1 MIKLTILLMSVLL
14 IGCQNNTPKTKEN
27 IGQKEE
33 IAYQKENDKSDK
45 EIETRSSYLSLPS
58 NIQSK
63 ENEPYSLKELE
74 NLDYN
79 KEFLFENLY
88 IRVPSKG
95 KVLKNESTYKIELP
109 KSDKYNIDINFEKIE
124 NDDILKEDDLIK
136 SCEILT
142 KTLGSKEQIISKVT
156 SNPMSNIKSAYFI
169 SKQNN
174 FYLVHSLVQTP
185 SSKIHFVIREDRN
198 LSKASDDIMADILA
212 GIYTTND
219 DPLEVGKDFTDYTDA
234 VDIYAG
240 NKIDLDSFSL
250 NIPDNFT
257 LNQDENKIKAYVS
270 KKNGTIVSEII
281 VKVQDKDKN
290 NLNSIFDNN
299 SGSII
304 YPANIV
310 NKGLVETGTVRNF
323 PYLKSG
329 ANLYMPAYSLK
340 GDKIVIE
347 GEDKFVSIFILG
359 PITNTAKT
367 KIMTTTIINSIKWCF
382 TWNIKGLL
390 QNE

>member
-1 MIKLTILLMSVLL
+1 MKKLTILIMSILL
-14 IGCQNNTPKTKEN
+14 IGCKNNTPKTEES

-33 IAYQKENDKSDK
+33 IAYQKETNNKSQRK
-45 EIETRSSYLSLPS
+45 IETRSSSLSLPS
-58 NIQSK
+58 NIQTK
-63 ENEPYSLKELE
+63 ENETYSLKELE
-74 NLDYN
+74 NLDYS
-79 KEFLFENLY
+79 KEFFFENVY
-88 IRVPSKG
+88 IRVPSRA
-95 KVLKNESTYKIELP
+95 KVNKNDKTYKIELP
-109 KSDKYNIDINFEKIE
+109 KSDKYNLDISFRKIE
-124 NDDILKEDDLIK
+124 NDEIIKEDDLIK
-136 SCEILT
+136 SCEMLT
-142 KTLGSKEQIISKVT
+142 ATLGSKEQVISKIT

-169 SKQNN
+169 SKQNDY
-174 FYLVHSLVQTP
+174 YLVHFLVETP
-185 SSKIHFVIREDRN
+185 TSKIHFTIKEDRN
-198 LSKASDDIMADILA
+198 LSKVADDLMADILT

-240 NKIDLDSFSL
+240 NKVELDSFSL
-250 NIPDNFT
+250 NIPDNFI
-257 LNQDENKIKAYVS
+257 LNQDENDMKAYVS

-281 VKVQDKDKN
+281 VKVQDKYNKK
-290 NLNSIFDNN
+290 LNDVFDDN

-347 GEDKFVSIFILG
+347 GEDKFISIFILG
-359 PITNTAKT
+359 PITNTAQT
-367 KIMTTTIINSIKWCF
+367 KIMSTSIINSIK
-382 TWNIKGLL
+382 
-390 QNE
+390 

>member
-1 MIKLTILLMSVLL
+1 MKKLTILIMSILL
-14 IGCQNNTPKTKEN
+14 IGCKNNTPKTEEN

-33 IAYQKENDKSDK
+33 IAYQKETSNKNQRK
-45 EIETRSSYLSLPS
+45 IETRSSSLSLPS

-74 NLDYN
+74 NLDYS
-79 KEFLFENLY
+79 KEFFFENVY
-88 IRVPSKG
+88 IRIPSRA
-95 KVLKNESTYKIELP
+95 KVNKNDKTYKIELP
-109 KSDKYNIDINFEKIE
+109 KSDKYNLDISFREIE
-124 NDDILKEDDLIK
+124 NDEILKEDDLIK
-136 SCEILT
+136 SCEMLT
-142 KTLGSKEQIISKVT
+142 ATLGSKEQVISKVT

-169 SKQNN
+169 SKQND
-174 FYLVHSLVQTP
+174 FYLVHFLVETP
-185 SSKIHFVIREDRN
+185 TSKIHFTIKEDRN
-198 LSKASDDIMADILA
+198 LSKVADDLMADILA

-219 DPLEVGKDFTDYTDA
+219 DPLEIGKDFTDYTDA

-240 NKIDLDSFSL
+240 NKVDLDSFSL

-257 LNQDENKIKAYVS
+257 LTQDENEMKAYVS

-281 VKVQDKDKN
+281 VKVQDKDNKM
-290 NLNSIFDNN
+290 LNDVFDEN

-347 GEDKFVSIFILG
+347 GDDKFISIFILG
-359 PITNTAKT
+359 PITNTAQT
-367 KIMTTTIINSIKWCF
+367 KIMSTSIINSIK
-382 TWNIKGLL
+382 
-390 QNE
+390 

>member
-1 MIKLTILLMSVLL
+1 MKKLTILIMSILL
-14 IGCQNNTPKTKEN
+14 IGCKNNTPKTEEN
-27 IGQKEE
+27 FGQNDE
-33 IAYQKENDKSDK
+33 IAYQKETNNKNQRK
-45 EIETRSSYLSLPS
+45 IETRSSSLSLPS
-58 NIQSK
+58 NIQTK

-74 NLDYN
+74 NLDYS
-79 KEFLFENLY
+79 KEFFFENVY
-88 IRVPSKG
+88 IRIPSRA
-95 KVLKNESTYKIELP
+95 KVNKNDKTYKIELP
-109 KSDKYNIDINFEKIE
+109 KSDEYNLDISFRKIE
-124 NDDILKEDDLIK
+124 NDEILKEDDLIK
-136 SCEILT
+136 SCEMLT
-142 KTLGSKEQIISKVT
+142 ATLGSKEQVISKVT

-169 SKQNN
+169 SKQNDC
-174 FYLVHSLVQTP
+174 YLVHFLVEAP
-185 SSKIHFVIREDRN
+185 SSKIHFVIKEDRN

-219 DPLEVGKDFTDYTDA
+219 DPLEVGKDFTDYADA

-250 NIPDNFT
+250 NIPDNFILT
-257 LNQDENKIKAYVS
+257 QDENDMKSYVS

-281 VKVQDKDKN
+281 VKVQDKDNK
-290 NLNSIFDNN
+290 NLNDVFDEN

-310 NKGLVETGTVRNF
+310 NKGLVETGTVKNF

-347 GEDKFVSIFILG
+347 GEDKFISIFILG
-359 PITNTAKT
+359 PVTNTAQT
-367 KIMTTTIINSIKWCF
+367 KIMTNSILNSIK
-382 TWNIKGLL
+382 
-390 QNE
+390 

>member
-1 MIKLTILLMSVLL
+1 MKILTILILSVLL
-14 IGCQNNTPKTKEN
+14 TGCQNNTPKTKEN

-33 IAYQKENDKSDK
+33 IAYQRETNNKNQRK
-45 EIETRSSYLSLPS
+45 IETRSSSLSIPS
-58 NIQSK
+58 NIQTK

-74 NLDYN
+74 NLDYS
-79 KEFLFENLY
+79 KEFLFENVY
-88 IRVPSKG
+88 IRIPSRA
-95 KVLKNESTYKIELP
+95 KVIKNDKTYKIELP
-109 KSDKYNIDINFEKIE
+109 KSDKYNLDISFRKIK
-124 NDDILKEDDLIK
+124 NDEILKEDDLIK
-136 SCEILT
+136 SCEMLT
-142 KTLGSKEQIISKVT
+142 ATLGSKEQVISKVT

-169 SKQNN
+169 SKQND
-174 FYLVHSLVQTP
+174 FYLVHFLVETP
-185 SSKIHFVIREDRN
+185 TSKIHFTIKEDRN
-198 LSKASDDIMADILA
+198 LSKVADDLMADILA

-240 NKIDLDSFSL
+240 NKIDLDDFSL
-250 NIPDNFT
+250 NIPDNFI
-257 LNQDENKIKAYVS
+257 LNQDENEMKAYVS

-281 VKVQDKDKN
+281 VKVQDKDN
-290 NLNSIFDNN
+290 NKLNDVFDEN

-310 NKGLVETGTVRNF
+310 NKGLVETGTIRNF

-347 GEDKFVSIFILG
+347 GEDKFISIFILG
-359 PITNTAKT
+359 PITNTAQT
-367 KIMTTTIINSIKWCF
+367 KIMSTSIINSIK
-382 TWNIKGLL
+382 
-390 QNE
+390 

>member
-1 MIKLTILLMSVLL
+1 MKKLTILIMSILL
-14 IGCQNNTPKTKEN
+14 IGCKNNTPKTEEN

-33 IAYQKENDKSDK
+33 IAYQKETSNKNQRK
-45 EIETRSSYLSLPS
+45 IETRSSSLSLPS

-74 NLDYN
+74 NLDYS
-79 KEFLFENLY
+79 KEFFFENVY
-88 IRVPSKG
+88 IRIPSRA
-95 KVLKNESTYKIELP
+95 KVNKNDKTYKIELP
-109 KSDKYNIDINFEKIE
+109 KSDKYNLDISFRKIE
-124 NDDILKEDDLIK
+124 NDEILKEDDLIK
-136 SCEILT
+136 SCEMLT
-142 KTLGSKEQIISKVT
+142 ATLGSKEQVISKVT
-156 SNPMSNIKSAYFI
+156 SNPMSNIKSAYFV
-169 SKQNN
+169 SKQND
-174 FYLVHSLVQTP
+174 FYLVHFLVETP
-185 SSKIHFVIREDRN
+185 TSKIHFTIKEDRN
-198 LSKASDDIMADILA
+198 LSKIADDLMADILT

-240 NKIDLDSFSL
+240 NKVELDSFSL
-250 NIPDNFT
+250 NIPDNFI
-257 LNQDENKIKAYVS
+257 LNQDENEMKAYVS

-281 VKVQDKDKN
+281 VKVQDKDNK
-290 NLNSIFDNN
+290 NLNDVFDDN

-304 YPANIV
+304 YPANII

-347 GEDKFVSIFILG
+347 GEDKFISIFILG
-359 PITNTAKT
+359 PITNTAQT
-367 KIMTTTIINSIKWCF
+367 KIMTTSIINSIK
-382 TWNIKGLL
+382 
-390 QNE
+390 

>member
-1 MIKLTILLMSVLL
+1 MKILTILILSVLL
-14 IGCQNNTPKTKEN
+14 TGCQNNTPKTKEN

-33 IAYQKENDKSDK
+33 IAYQRENNKNEN
-45 EIETRSSYLSLPS
+45 EIETRSSYITFPS
-58 NIQSK
+58 NIKTK

-79 KEFLFENLY
+79 KEFLFENVY
-88 IRVPSKG
+88 IRVPSRA
-95 KVLKNESTYKIELP
+95 KVNKNDKTYKIELP
-109 KSDKYNIDINFEKIE
+109 KSDKYNLDISFRKIE
-124 NDDILKEDDLIK
+124 NDEILKEDDLIK
-136 SCEILT
+136 SCEMLIS
-142 KTLGSKEQIISKVT
+142 TLGSKEQVISKVT

-169 SKQNN
+169 SKQND
-174 FYLVHSLVQTP
+174 FYLVHFLVEAP
-185 SSKIHFVIREDRN
+185 SSKIHFTIKEDRN
-198 LSKASDDIMADILA
+198 LSKVADDLMADILA

-240 NKIDLDSFSL
+240 NKIDLDGFTL
-250 NIPDNFT
+250 NIPDNFI
-257 LNQDENKIKAYVS
+257 LNQDENEMKAYIS

-281 VKVQDKDKN
+281 VKVQDKDDKK
-290 NLNSIFDNN
+290 LNDVFDEN

-304 YPANIV
+304 YPANII
-310 NKGLVETGTVRNF
+310 NKGLVETGTVKNF

-347 GEDKFVSIFILG
+347 GEDKFISIFVLG
-359 PITNTAKT
+359 PITNTAQT
-367 KIMTTTIINSIKWCF
+367 KIMSTSIINSIK
-382 TWNIKGLL
+382 
-390 QNE
+390 

>member
-1 MIKLTILLMSVLL
+1 MKKLTILIMSILL
-14 IGCQNNTPKTKEN
+14 IGCKNNTPKTEEN

-33 IAYQKENDKSDK
+33 IAYQKETSNKNQRK
-45 EIETRSSYLSLPS
+45 IETRSSSLSLPS

-74 NLDYN
+74 NLDYS
-79 KEFLFENLY
+79 KEFFFENVY
-88 IRVPSKG
+88 IRIPSRA
-95 KVLKNESTYKIELP
+95 KVNKNDKTYKIELP
-109 KSDKYNIDINFEKIE
+109 KSDKYNLDISFRKIE
-124 NDDILKEDDLIK
+124 NDEILKEDDLIK
-136 SCEILT
+136 SCEMLT
-142 KTLGSKEQIISKVT
+142 ATLGSKEQVISKVT
-156 SNPMSNIKSAYFI
+156 SNPMSNIKSAYFV
-169 SKQNN
+169 SKQND
-174 FYLVHSLVQTP
+174 FYLVHFLVETP
-185 SSKIHFVIREDRN
+185 TSKIHFTIKEDRN
-198 LSKASDDIMADILA
+198 LSKIADDLMADILA

-240 NKIDLDSFSL
+240 NKVELDSFSL
-250 NIPDNFT
+250 NIPDNFI
-257 LNQDENKIKAYVS
+257 LNQDENEMKAYVS

-281 VKVQDKDKN
+281 VKVQDKDNK
-290 NLNSIFDNN
+290 NLNDVFDDN

-304 YPANIV
+304 YPANII

-347 GEDKFVSIFILG
+347 GEDKFISIFILG
-359 PITNTAKT
+359 PITNTAQT
-367 KIMTTTIINSIKWCF
+367 KIMSTSIINSIK
-382 TWNIKGLL
+382 
-390 QNE
+390 

>member
-1 MIKLTILLMSVLL
+1 MKILTILILSVLL
-14 IGCQNNTPKTKEN
+14 TGCQNNTPKTEEN

-33 IAYQKENDKSDK
+33 IAYQKETNNKNQRN
-45 EIETRSSYLSLPS
+45 IETRSSSLSLPS
-58 NIQSK
+58 NIQTK

-79 KEFLFENLY
+79 KEFLFENVY
-88 IRVPSKG
+88 IRIPSRA
-95 KVLKNESTYKIELP
+95 KVIKNDKTYKIELP
-109 KSDKYNIDINFEKIE
+109 KSEKYNLDISFIKIE
-124 NDDILKEDDLIK
+124 NDEILREDDLIK
-136 SCEILT
+136 SCEMLT
-142 KTLGSKEQIISKVT
+142 ATLGSKEQVISKVT
-156 SNPMSNIKSAYFI
+156 SNTMSNIKSAYFI
-169 SKQNN
+169 SKEHD
-174 FYLVHSLVQTP
+174 FYLVHFLVETP
-185 SSKIHFVIREDRN
+185 TSKIHFTIKEDRN
-198 LSKASDDIMADILA
+198 LSKVADDLMSDILA

-240 NKIDLDSFSL
+240 NKVDLDSFSL
-250 NIPDNFT
+250 NIPDNFI
-257 LNQDENKIKAYVS
+257 LNQDENEMKAYVS

-281 VKVQDKDKN
+281 VKVQDKDN
-290 NLNSIFDNN
+290 NKLNDVFDEN

-310 NKGLVETGTVRNF
+310 NKGLVETGTVKNF

-347 GEDKFVSIFILG
+347 GEDKFISIFILG
-359 PITNTAKT
+359 PVTNTAQT
-367 KIMTTTIINSIKWCF
+367 KIMTTSIINSIK
-382 TWNIKGLL
+382 
-390 QNE
+390 

>member
-1 MIKLTILLMSVLL
+1 MKILTILILSVLL
-14 IGCQNNTPKTKEN
+14 TGCQNNTPKTEEN

-33 IAYQKENDKSDK
+33 IAYQKETNNKNQRK
-45 EIETRSSYLSLPS
+45 IETRSSSLSLPS
-58 NIQSK
+58 NIQTK

-74 NLDYN
+74 NLDYS
-79 KEFLFENLY
+79 KELFFENVY
-88 IRVPSKG
+88 IRIPSRA
-95 KVLKNESTYKIELP
+95 KVNKNDNTYKIELP
-109 KSDKYNIDINFEKIE
+109 KSDKYNLDISFRKIE
-124 NDDILKEDDLIK
+124 NDEILKEDDLIK
-136 SCEILT
+136 SCEMLT
-142 KTLGSKEQIISKVT
+142 ATLGTKEQVIIKVT

-169 SKQNN
+169 SKQND
-174 FYLVHSLVQTP
+174 FYLVHFLVETP
-185 SSKIHFVIREDRN
+185 TSKIHFTIKEDRN
-198 LSKASDDIMADILA
+198 LSKVADDLMADILA

-240 NKIDLDSFSL
+240 NKINLDSFTFY
-250 NIPDNFT
+250 IPDNFV
-257 LNQDENKIKAYVS
+257 LNQDENEIKAYVS

-281 VKVQDKDKN
+281 VKVQDKDNKK
-290 NLNSIFDNN
+290 LNDVFDEN

-310 NKGLVETGTVRNF
+310 NKGLVETGTVKNF

-347 GEDKFVSIFILG
+347 GEDKFISIFILG
-359 PITNTAKT
+359 PITNTAQT
-367 KIMTTTIINSIKWCF
+367 KIMSTSIINSIK
-382 TWNIKGLL
+382 
-390 QNE
+390 

>member
-1 MIKLTILLMSVLL
+1 MKILTILILSVLL
-14 IGCQNNTPKTKEN
+14 TGCQNNTPKTEEN
-27 IGQKEE
+27 IGQKDE
-33 IAYQKENDKSDK
+33 IAYQRETNNKNQRN
-45 EIETRSSYLSLPS
+45 IETRSSSLSLPS
-58 NIQSK
+58 NIQTK

-79 KEFLFENLY
+79 KEFLFENVY
-88 IRVPSKG
+88 IRIPSRA
-95 KVLKNESTYKIELP
+95 KVNKNDKTYKIELP
-109 KSDKYNIDINFEKIE
+109 KSDKYNLDISFRKIE
-124 NDDILKEDDLIK
+124 NDEILKEDDLIK
-136 SCEILT
+136 SCEMLT
-142 KTLGSKEQIISKVT
+142 ATLGSKEQVISKVT

-169 SKQNN
+169 SKQSD
-174 FYLVHSLVQTP
+174 FYLVHFLVETP
-185 SSKIHFVIREDRN
+185 TSKIHFTIKEDRN
-198 LSKASDDIMADILA
+198 LSKVADDLMADILA

-219 DPLEVGKDFTDYTDA
+219 DPLEIGKDFTDYTDA

-240 NKIDLDSFSL
+240 NKVDLDSFSL

-257 LNQDENKIKAYVS
+257 LTQDENDMKAYVS

-281 VKVQDKDKN
+281 VKVQDKDNKM
-290 NLNSIFDNN
+290 LNDVFDEN

-347 GEDKFVSIFILG
+347 GEDKFISIFILG
-359 PITNTAKT
+359 PITNTAQT
-367 KIMTTTIINSIKWCF
+367 KIMTNSILNSIK
-382 TWNIKGLL
+382 
-390 QNE
+390 

>member
-1 MIKLTILLMSVLL
+1 MKILTILILSVLL
-14 IGCQNNTPKTKEN
+14 TGCQNNTPKTKEN
-27 IGQKEE
+27 IGQKDE
-33 IAYQKENDKSDK
+33 IAYQKETNNKNQK
-45 EIETRSSYLSLPS
+45 KIETRSSSLSLPS
-58 NIQSK
+58 NIQTK

-74 NLDYN
+74 NLDYS
-79 KEFLFENLY
+79 KEFFFENVY
-88 IRVPSKG
+88 IRIPSRA
-95 KVLKNESTYKIELP
+95 KVNKNYKTYKIELP
-109 KSDKYNIDINFEKIE
+109 KSDKYNLDISFRKIE
-124 NDDILKEDDLIK
+124 NVEILKEDDLIK
-136 SCEILT
+136 SCEMLT
-142 KTLGSKEQIISKVT
+142 ATLGSKEQVISKVT

-169 SKQNN
+169 SKQND
-174 FYLVHSLVQTP
+174 FYLVHFLVETP
-185 SSKIHFVIREDRN
+185 TSKIHLTIKEDRN
-198 LSKASDDIMADILA
+198 LSKVADDLMADILA

-250 NIPDNFT
+250 NIPDNFI
-257 LNQDENKIKAYVS
+257 LNQDENEMKAYVS

-281 VKVQDKDKN
+281 VKVQDKDNKK
-290 NLNSIFDNN
+290 LNDVFDEN

-310 NKGLVETGTVRNF
+310 NKGLVETGTVKNF

-347 GEDKFVSIFILG
+347 GDDKFISIFILG
-359 PITNTAKT
+359 PITNTAQT
-367 KIMTTTIINSIKWCF
+367 KIMSTSIINSIK
-382 TWNIKGLL
+382 
-390 QNE
+390 

>member
-1 MIKLTILLMSVLL
+1 MKKLTILIMSILL
-14 IGCQNNTPKTKEN
+14 IGCKNNTPKTEEN

-33 IAYQKENDKSDK
+33 IAYQKETSNKNQRK
-45 EIETRSSYLSLPS
+45 IETRSSSLSLPS

-74 NLDYN
+74 NLDYS
-79 KEFLFENLY
+79 KEFFFENVY
-88 IRVPSKG
+88 IRIPSRA
-95 KVLKNESTYKIELP
+95 KVNKNDKTYKIELP
-109 KSDKYNIDINFEKIE
+109 KSDKYNLDISFSKIE
-124 NDDILKEDDLIK
+124 NDEILNEDDLIK

-142 KTLGSKEQIISKVT
+142 TTLGSKEQVISKVT

-169 SKQNN
+169 SKQND
-174 FYLVHSLVQTP
+174 FYLVHFLVETP
-185 SSKIHFVIREDRN
+185 TSKIHFTIKEDRN
-198 LSKASDDIMADILA
+198 LSKVADDLMADILA

-240 NKIDLDSFSL
+240 NKVELDSFSL
-250 NIPDNFT
+250 NIPDNFI
-257 LNQDENKIKAYVS
+257 LNQDENEMKAYVS

-281 VKVQDKDKN
+281 VKVQDKDDKK
-290 NLNSIFDNN
+290 LNDVFDEN

-304 YPANIV
+304 YPANII

-340 GDKIVIE
+340 GDKIIIE
-347 GEDKFVSIFILG
+347 GEDKFISIFILG
-359 PITNTAKT
+359 PITNTAQT
-367 KIMTTTIINSIKWCF
+367 KIMSTSIINSIK
-382 TWNIKGLL
+382 
-390 QNE
+390 

>member
-1 MIKLTILLMSVLL
+1 MKILTILFLSVLL
-14 IGCQNNTPKTKEN
+14 TGCQNNTPKTKEN
-27 IGQKEE
+27 IGQREE
-33 IAYQKENDKSDK
+33 IAYQKENNREKK

-58 NIQSK
+58 NIYTK
-63 ENEPYSLKELE
+63 ENEAYSVKELE

-79 KEFLFENLY
+79 KEFLFENVY
-88 IRVPSKG
+88 IRIPSRA
-95 KVLKNESTYKIELP
+95 KVNKNDKTYKIELP
-109 KSDKYNIDINFEKIE
+109 KSDKYNLDISFSKIE
-124 NDDILKEDDLIK
+124 NDEILNEDDLIK

-142 KTLGSKEQIISKVT
+142 TTLGSKEQVISKVT

-169 SKQNN
+169 SKQND
-174 FYLVHSLVQTP
+174 YHLVHFLVEAP
-185 SSKIHFVIREDRN
+185 SSKIHFIIKEDRN
-198 LSKASDDIMADILA
+198 LSKTSDDIMADILA
-212 GIYTTND
+212 GIYTRND

-257 LNQDENKIKAYVS
+257 LTQDENDMKAYVS

-281 VKVQDKDKN
+281 VKVQDKDNK
-290 NLNSIFDNN
+290 NLNDVFDEN

-310 NKGLVETGTVRNF
+310 NKGLVETGTVKNF

-340 GDKIVIE
+340 GDKIIIE
-347 GEDKFVSIFILG
+347 GEDKFISIFILG
-359 PITNTAKT
+359 PVTNAAQT
-367 KIMTTTIINSIKWCF
+367 KIMTNSILNSIK
-382 TWNIKGLL
+382 
-390 QNE
+390 

>member
-1 MIKLTILLMSVLL
+1 MKKLTILIMSILL
-14 IGCQNNTPKTKEN
+14 IGCKNNTPKTEEN

-33 IAYQKENDKSDK
+33 IAYQKETSNKNQRK
-45 EIETRSSYLSLPS
+45 IETRSSSLSLPS

-74 NLDYN
+74 NLDYS
-79 KEFLFENLY
+79 KEFFFENVY
-88 IRVPSKG
+88 IRIPSRA
-95 KVLKNESTYKIELP
+95 KVNKNDKTYKIELP
-109 KSDKYNIDINFEKIE
+109 KSDKYNLDISFRKIE
-124 NDDILKEDDLIK
+124 NDEILKEDDLIK
-136 SCEILT
+136 SCEMLT
-142 KTLGSKEQIISKVT
+142 ATLGSKEQVISKVT
-156 SNPMSNIKSAYFI
+156 SNPMSNIKSAYFV
-169 SKQNN
+169 SKQND
-174 FYLVHSLVQTP
+174 FYLVHFLVETP
-185 SSKIHFVIREDRN
+185 TSKIHFTIKEDRN
-198 LSKASDDIMADILA
+198 LSKIADDLMADILA

-240 NKIDLDSFSL
+240 NKVDLDSFSL
-250 NIPDNFT
+250 NIPDNFI
-257 LNQDENKIKAYVS
+257 LNQDENDMKAYVS

-281 VKVQDKDKN
+281 VKVQDKDN
-290 NLNSIFDNN
+290 NKLNDVFDEN

-347 GEDKFVSIFILG
+347 GDDKFISIFILG
-359 PITNTAKT
+359 PITNTAQT
-367 KIMTTTIINSIKWCF
+367 KIMSTSIINSIK
-382 TWNIKGLL
+382 
-390 QNE
+390 

>member
-1 MIKLTILLMSVLL
+1 MKILTILFLSVLL
-14 IGCQNNTPKTKEN
+14 TGCQNNTPKTKEN
-27 IGQKEE
+27 IGQREE
-33 IAYQKENDKSDK
+33 IAYQKENNKEKK

-58 NIQSK
+58 NIYTK
-63 ENEPYSLKELE
+63 ENEAYSPKELE

-79 KEFLFENLY
+79 KEFLFENVY
-88 IRVPSKG
+88 IRIPSRAKIN
-95 KVLKNESTYKIELP
+95 KTEKTYKIELP
-109 KSDKYNIDINFEKIE
+109 KSDKYNLDISFSKIE
-124 NDDILKEDDLIK
+124 NDEILNEDDLIK

-142 KTLGSKEQIISKVT
+142 TTLGSKEQVISKVT

-169 SKQNN
+169 SKQND
-174 FYLVHSLVQTP
+174 FYLVHFLVETP
-185 SSKIHFVIREDRN
+185 TSKIHFTIKEDRN
-198 LSKASDDIMADILA
+198 LSKVADDLMADILA

-240 NKIDLDSFSL
+240 NKVELDSFSL
-250 NIPDNFT
+250 NIPDNFI
-257 LNQDENKIKAYVS
+257 LNQDENEMKAYVS

-281 VKVQDKDKN
+281 VKVQDKDDKK
-290 NLNSIFDNN
+290 LNDVFDEN

-304 YPANIV
+304 YPANII

-340 GDKIVIE
+340 GDKIIIE
-347 GEDKFVSIFILG
+347 GEDKFISIFILG
-359 PITNTAKT
+359 PITNTAQT
-367 KIMTTTIINSIKWCF
+367 KIMSTSIINSIK
-382 TWNIKGLL
+382 
-390 QNE
+390 

>member
-1 MIKLTILLMSVLL
+1 MKILTILILSVLL
-14 IGCQNNTPKTKEN
+14 TGCQNNTPKTKEN

-33 IAYQKENDKSDK
+33 IAYQRETNNKNQRN
-45 EIETRSSYLSLPS
+45 IETRSSSLSIPS
-58 NIQSK
+58 NIQTK

-74 NLDYN
+74 NLDYS
-79 KEFLFENLY
+79 KEFFFENVY
-88 IRVPSKG
+88 IRIPSRA
-95 KVLKNESTYKIELP
+95 KVNKNDKTYKIELP
-109 KSDKYNIDINFEKIE
+109 KSDKYNLDISFRKIE
-124 NDDILKEDDLIK
+124 NVEILKEDDLIK
-136 SCEILT
+136 SCEMLT
-142 KTLGSKEQIISKVT
+142 ASLGSKEQVISKIT

-169 SKQNN
+169 SKQNDY
-174 FYLVHSLVQTP
+174 YLVHFLVETP
-185 SSKIHFVIREDRN
+185 TSKIHFTIKEDRN
-198 LSKASDDIMADILA
+198 LSKVADDLMADILT

-240 NKIDLDSFSL
+240 NKVELDSFSL
-250 NIPDNFT
+250 NIPDNFI
-257 LNQDENKIKAYVS
+257 LNQDENDMKAYVS

-281 VKVQDKDKN
+281 VKVQDKDNKK
-290 NLNSIFDNN
+290 LNDVFDEN

-310 NKGLVETGTVRNF
+310 NKGLVEAGTVRNF

-347 GEDKFVSIFILG
+347 GEDKFISIFILG
-359 PITNTAKT
+359 PITNTAQT
-367 KIMTTTIINSIKWCF
+367 KIMTTSIINSIK
-382 TWNIKGLL
+382 
-390 QNE
+390 

>member
-1 MIKLTILLMSVLL
+1 MKILTILFLSVLL
-14 IGCQNNTPKTKEN
+14 TGCQNNTPKTKEN
-27 IGQKEE
+27 IGQREE
-33 IAYQKENDKSDK
+33 IAYQKENNREKK

-58 NIQSK
+58 NIYTK
-63 ENEPYSLKELE
+63 ENEAYSLKELE

-79 KEFLFENLY
+79 KEFLFENVY
-88 IRVPSKG
+88 IRIPSKA
-95 KVLKNESTYKIELP
+95 KVNKNDKTYKIELP
-109 KSDKYNIDINFEKIE
+109 KSDKYNLDISFSKIE
-124 NDDILKEDDLIK
+124 NDEILNEDDLIK

-142 KTLGSKEQIISKVT
+142 TTLGSKEQVISKVT

-169 SKQNN
+169 SKQND
-174 FYLVHSLVQTP
+174 YHLVHFLVEAP
-185 SSKIHFVIREDRN
+185 SSKIHFIIKEDRN

-212 GIYTTND
+212 GIYTRND

-257 LNQDENKIKAYVS
+257 LTQDENDMKAYVS

-281 VKVQDKDKN
+281 VKVQDKDNK
-290 NLNSIFDNN
+290 NLNDIFDEN

-310 NKGLVETGTVRNF
+310 NKGLVESGTVKNF

-347 GEDKFVSIFILG
+347 GEDKFISIFILG
-359 PITNTAKT
+359 PVTNAAQT
-367 KIMTTTIINSIKWCF
+367 KIMTNSILNSIK
-382 TWNIKGLL
+382 
-390 QNE
+390 

>member
-1 MIKLTILLMSVLL
+1 MKKLTILIMSILL
-14 IGCQNNTPKTKEN
+14 IGCKNNTPKTEEN

-33 IAYQKENDKSDK
+33 IAYQKETSNKNQRK
-45 EIETRSSYLSLPS
+45 IETRSSSLSLPS

-74 NLDYN
+74 NLDYS
-79 KEFLFENLY
+79 KEFFFENVY
-88 IRVPSKG
+88 IRIPSRA
-95 KVLKNESTYKIELP
+95 KVNKNDKTYKIELP
-109 KSDKYNIDINFEKIE
+109 KSDKYNLDISFSKIE
-124 NDDILKEDDLIK
+124 NDEILNEDDLIK

-142 KTLGSKEQIISKVT
+142 TTLGSKEQVISKVT

-169 SKQNN
+169 SKQND
-174 FYLVHSLVQTP
+174 FYLVHFLVETP
-185 SSKIHFVIREDRN
+185 TSKIHFTIKEDRN
-198 LSKASDDIMADILA
+198 LSKVADDLMADILA
-212 GIYTTND
+212 GIYTSND

-240 NKIDLDSFSL
+240 NKVELDSFSL
-250 NIPDNFT
+250 NIPDNFI
-257 LNQDENKIKAYVS
+257 LNQDENEMKAYVS

-281 VKVQDKDKN
+281 VKVQDKDDKK
-290 NLNSIFDNN
+290 LNDVFDEN

-304 YPANIV
+304 YPANII

-340 GDKIVIE
+340 GDKIIIE
-347 GEDKFVSIFILG
+347 GEDKFISIFILG
-359 PITNTAKT
+359 PITNTAQT
-367 KIMTTTIINSIKWCF
+367 KIMSTSIINSIK
-382 TWNIKGLL
+382 
-390 QNE
+390 

>member
-1 MIKLTILLMSVLL
+1 MKILTILILSVLL
-14 IGCQNNTPKTKEN
+14 TGCQNNTPKTEKN

-33 IAYQKENDKSDK
+33 IAYQRETNNKNQRK
-45 EIETRSSYLSLPS
+45 IETRSSSLSLPS
-58 NIQSK
+58 NIQTK

-74 NLDYN
+74 NLDYS
-79 KEFLFENLY
+79 KEFFFENVY
-88 IRVPSKG
+88 IRIPSRA
-95 KVLKNESTYKIELP
+95 KVNKNDKTYKIELP
-109 KSDKYNIDINFEKIE
+109 KSDKYNLDISFRKIE
-124 NDDILKEDDLIK
+124 NDEILKEDDLIK
-136 SCEILT
+136 SCEMLT
-142 KTLGSKEQIISKVT
+142 ATLGSKEQVISKVT

-169 SKQNN
+169 SKQND
-174 FYLVHSLVQTP
+174 FYLVHFLVETP
-185 SSKIHFVIREDRN
+185 TSKIHFTIKEDRN
-198 LSKASDDIMADILA
+198 LSKVADDLMADILA

-219 DPLEVGKDFTDYTDA
+219 DPLEIGKDFTDYTDA

-250 NIPDNFT
+250 NIPDNFI
-257 LNQDENKIKAYVS
+257 LNQDENDMKAYVS

-281 VKVQDKDKN
+281 VKVQDKDNK
-290 NLNSIFDNN
+290 NLNDVFDDN

-304 YPANIV
+304 YPANII

-347 GEDKFVSIFILG
+347 GEDKFISIFILG
-359 PITNTAKT
+359 PITNTAQT
-367 KIMTTTIINSIKWCF
+367 KIMTTSIINSIK
-382 TWNIKGLL
+382 
-390 QNE
+390 

>member
-1 MIKLTILLMSVLL
+1 MKKLTILIMSILL
-14 IGCQNNTPKTKEN
+14 IGCKNNTPKTEEN

-33 IAYQKENDKSDK
+33 IAYQKETSNKNQRK
-45 EIETRSSYLSLPS
+45 IETRSSSLSLPS

-74 NLDYN
+74 NLDYS
-79 KEFLFENLY
+79 KEFFFENVY
-88 IRVPSKG
+88 IRIPSRA
-95 KVLKNESTYKIELP
+95 KVNKNDKTYKIELP
-109 KSDKYNIDINFEKIE
+109 KSDKYNLDISFRKIE
-124 NDDILKEDDLIK
+124 NDEILKEDDLIK
-136 SCEILT
+136 SCEMLT
-142 KTLGSKEQIISKVT
+142 ATLGSKEQVISKVT
-156 SNPMSNIKSAYFI
+156 SNPMSNIKSAYFV
-169 SKQNN
+169 SKQND
-174 FYLVHSLVQTP
+174 FYLVHFLVETP
-185 SSKIHFVIREDRN
+185 TSKIHFTIKEDRN
-198 LSKASDDIMADILA
+198 LSKIADDLMADILT

-240 NKIDLDSFSL
+240 NKVELDSFSL
-250 NIPDNFT
+250 NIPDNFI
-257 LNQDENKIKAYVS
+257 LNQDENEMKAYVS

-281 VKVQDKDKN
+281 VKVQDKDNKK
-290 NLNSIFDNN
+290 LNDVFDEN

-310 NKGLVETGTVRNF
+310 NKGLVETGTVKNF

-347 GEDKFVSIFILG
+347 GDDKFISIFILG
-359 PITNTAKT
+359 PITNTAQT
-367 KIMTTTIINSIKWCF
+367 KIMSTSIINSIK
-382 TWNIKGLL
+382 
-390 QNE
+390 

>member
-1 MIKLTILLMSVLL
+1 MRILTILILSVLL
-14 IGCQNNTPKTKEN
+14 IGCQNNTPKTEEN
-27 IGQKEE
+27 IGQKDE
-33 IAYQKENDKSDK
+33 IAYQKETNNKNQRK
-45 EIETRSSYLSLPS
+45 IETRSSSLSLPS
-58 NIQSK
+58 NIQTK
-63 ENEPYSLKELE
+63 ENETYSLKELE
-74 NLDYN
+74 NLDYS
-79 KEFLFENLY
+79 KELFFENVY
-88 IRVPSKG
+88 IRIPSRA
-95 KVLKNESTYKIELP
+95 KVNKNDKTYKIKLP
-109 KSDKYNIDINFEKIE
+109 KSDKYNLDISFRKIE
-124 NDDILKEDDLIK
+124 NDEILKDDDLIK
-136 SCEILT
+136 SCEMLT
-142 KTLGSKEQIISKVT
+142 ATLGSKEQVISKVT

-169 SKQNN
+169 SKQND
-174 FYLVHSLVQTP
+174 FYLVHFLVETP
-185 SSKIHFVIREDRN
+185 TSKIHFTIKEDRN
-198 LSKASDDIMADILA
+198 LSKVADDLMADILA

-219 DPLEVGKDFTDYTDA
+219 DPLEIGKDFTDYTDA

-257 LNQDENKIKAYVS
+257 LTQDENDMKAYVS

-281 VKVQDKDKN
+281 VKVQDKDN
-290 NLNSIFDNN
+290 NKLNDVFDEI

-347 GEDKFVSIFILG
+347 GEDKFISIFILG
-359 PITNTAKT
+359 PITNTAQT
-367 KIMTTTIINSIKWCF
+367 KIMSTSIINSIK
-382 TWNIKGLL
+382 
-390 QNE
+390 